1 MRKDVARG
9 IYNELPFHS
18 VRLGGY
24 VCMPTRSSEASSFG
38 FARKCCS
45 EFVLLIKFLF
55 YLFIFLNLASG
66 WLL

>member
-24 VCMPTRSSEASSFG
+24 VCMPTRSSEARSFG
-38 FARKCCS
+38 FARKCW
-45 EFVLLIKFLF
+45 ERDPVVGLQ
-55 YLFIFLNLASG
+55 
-66 WLL
+66 